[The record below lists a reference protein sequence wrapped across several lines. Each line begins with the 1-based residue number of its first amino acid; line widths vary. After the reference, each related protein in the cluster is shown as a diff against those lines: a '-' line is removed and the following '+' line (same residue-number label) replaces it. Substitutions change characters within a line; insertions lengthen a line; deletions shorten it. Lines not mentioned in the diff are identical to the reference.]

1 MINDSLVQW
10 YMLIRE
16 FNLNANSHQMH
27 GDVYNIII
35 DTKKKKK
42 TENKMRNKIINKQ
55 QLDFKIL

>member
-1 MINDSLVQW
+1 
-10 YMLIRE
+10 MLIRE
-16 FNLNANSHQMH
+16 FNLNANPHQMH

-35 DTKKKKK
+35 DTKKKKKK